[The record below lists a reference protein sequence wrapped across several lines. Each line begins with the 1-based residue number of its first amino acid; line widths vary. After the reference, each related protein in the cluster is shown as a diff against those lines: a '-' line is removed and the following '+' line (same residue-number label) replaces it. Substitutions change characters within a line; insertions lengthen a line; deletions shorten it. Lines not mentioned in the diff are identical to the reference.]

1 MVATALFLVVGYH
14 SPLTHGHQIAILPEI
29 LAKLPMA
36 NKTVKGDLLL
46 EPSLSVHSD
55 LKVNLTRTPDIIYFS
70 PVWLVAK
77 FQYEPRPQR
86 CIKPSAMETSNTNQ
100 TLTNYERRIPMSAW
114 AEDDIPSNKLLLKGS
129 ASLSNAELL
138 SIIIGNG
145 IEGENSLDIAMKTL
159 AQCGNNL
166 CEFWRLGVTELQ
178 QIKGIGPKRAVQ
190 IVAMF
195 ALARR
200 RNESEVILKDKIK
213 SSTDAFRIFHSI
225 IGDLPYE
232 EFWVLML
239 NRANKVIKKVR
250 ISEGGI
256 SGTVVDPKKVFKFA
270 LELHASSII
279 LGHNHPS
286 GLITPSEA
294 DIKIT
299 KKLVDAGK
307 LLEIAVLDHL
317 IIGQDQFYS
326 FADEGSL

>member
-1 MVATALFLVVGYH
+1 
-14 SPLTHGHQIAILPEI
+14 
-29 LAKLPMA
+29 MA

-159 AQCGNNL
+159 AHCGNNL
-166 CEFWRLGVTELQ
+166 CEFWRLGVGELQ

-256 SGTVVDPKKVFKFA
+256 SGTVVDPKKIYKFA
-270 LELHASSII
+270 LDLHASSII

-294 DIKIT
+294 DINIT

-307 LLEIAVLDHL
+307 LLEISVLDHI
-317 IIGQDQFYS
+317 IIGHDQFYS
-326 FADEGSL
+326 FADDAKL